1 MFVWLVNHILVY
13 VLVFFWGYFT
23 VKSLF
28 SGFWWFLIGAS
39 LCISYYDFARHAGL
53 VADVAYLVGG
63 LDYKFGLRD
72 KAGAYVSYGVQLGL
86 TELQAKLRQKVTY
99 QDDVNEDSHTQQGFD
114 KNWYD
119 EELERE
125 RQKAQ
130 QAEEKARKA
139 NEQAQRAKEEA
150 QREKQKNQNSNNQQ
164 KHANQ
169 GNKKALDP
177 TKLKDAY
184 EILGVAYGTDKET
197 CKKHFR
203 KLMAMYHPDK
213 LAGFTGY
220 RREQMEQEAKA
231 IGVAWET
238 VQKRG

>member
-23 VKSLF
+23 VKSFF
-28 SGFWWFLIGAS
+28 SGFWWFLIGAF

-99 QDDVNEDSHTQQGFD
+99 QDDVNEDIHTQQGFD
-114 KNWYD
+114 KDWYD
-119 EELERE
+119 EELKKEQ
-125 RQKAQ
+125 QKAQ
-130 QAEEKARKA
+130 QAEEAARRA
-139 NEQAQRAKEEA
+139 REEAEQAKREQR
-150 QREKQKNQNSNNQQ
+150 NSQQ
-164 KHANQ
+164 KQ
-169 GNKKALDP
+169 QRQESQNKKKRLDP

-220 RREQMEQEAKA
+220 RHEQMEQEAKD